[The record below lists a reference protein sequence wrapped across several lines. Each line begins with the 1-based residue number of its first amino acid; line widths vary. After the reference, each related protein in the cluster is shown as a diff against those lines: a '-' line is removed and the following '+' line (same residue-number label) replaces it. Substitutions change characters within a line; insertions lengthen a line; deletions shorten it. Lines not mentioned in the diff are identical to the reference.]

1 MTINLPKRAEERLFN
16 GVRKFQAIL
25 LAAQKRD
32 ANESDTVTIV
42 VDMLADVFG
51 FDKYAEITSEFAIR
65 GTFCDLAL
73 KLGGASKP
81 SVLIEVKAI
90 GQAADTRHVKQ
101 AVDYAA
107 NQGVEWVVLTTG
119 ITWKLFKVIFG
130 KPINQEE
137 VISFNFLEIDAK
149 DNEQLSQLY
158 ALGRDGW
165 AKELPTLIHTQNE
178 SINRYMLAAFIL
190 SEPILDALRR
200 EIKKFAHL
208 KPGNEMLAE
217 ILETNV
223 LKRETIE
230 GEKADGAA
238 KRVNRY
244 VAKTKKLKLLSATPG
259 QDVSR
264 SPIEKMQDSAPIVS
278 IDSTG

>member
-1 MTINLPKRAEERLFN
+1 MTINLPKRAEERLCS
-16 GVRKFQAIL
+16 GVKKFQAIL
-25 LAAQKRD
+25 SAAQKRD

-51 FDKYAEITSEFAIR
+51 FDKYAEITSEFSIR

-73 KLGGASKP
+73 KLGDASKP
-81 SVLIEVKAI
+81 SVLIEVKAV
-90 GQAADTRHVKQ
+90 GQVADPKHVKQ

-119 ITWKLFKVIFG
+119 ITWKLFKVTFG

-149 DNEQLSQLY
+149 DSDQLANLY

-165 AKELPTLIHTQNE
+165 AKELPAQIHTQNE
-178 SINRYMLAAFIL
+178 SVNRYMIAAFLL

-200 EIKKFAHL
+200 EIRKFADL
-208 KPGNEMLAE
+208 KPDNDLLAG
-217 ILETNV
+217 ILESDV
-223 LKRETIE
+223 IKRETID
-230 GEKADGAA
+230 GEKAEAAA
-238 KRVNRY
+238 KRVSRY
-244 VAKTKKLKLLSATPG
+244 VAKTRKLKVALVAPIQSPLTPAAEIPATPASG
-259 QDVSR
+259 ITPVVS
-264 SPIEKMQDSAPIVS
+264 A
-278 IDSTG
+278 